1 MSTPTKLRRSISTG
15 DVSVNP
21 SPILRSKG
29 VMNEATKEAPENT
42 ELEGLQA
49 RISELELQLED
60 AQCKLSAK
68 QESREE
74 EMKQRIEQ
82 LEAEME
88 TYKAELKLREQEREE
103 SEKLAEQLNTLQV
116 RVVVVDIRNILPFL
130 ICVAAVRLRLH
141 PEERERPAEPG
152 HKDSGG
158 GAFEI
163 QRREG

>member
-29 VMNEATKEAPENT
+29 ERKEALESR

-49 RISELELQLED
+49 RVSELEVQLED
-60 AQCKLSAK
+60 AQLKLSAK

-74 EMKQRIEQ
+74 EMKLRIEQ

-116 RVVVVDIRNILPFL
+116 RVVVVDIGKYFTVFYFCSCSPITLSP
-130 ICVAAVRLRLH
+130 
-141 PEERERPAEPG
+141 
-152 HKDSGG
+152 
-158 GAFEI
+158 
-163 QRREG
+163 

>member
-1 MSTPTKLRRSISTG
+1 MK
-15 DVSVNP
+15 
-21 SPILRSKG
+21 
-29 VMNEATKEAPENT
+29 EATKEAPENS

-49 RISELELQLED
+49 RVAELELQLED

-152 HKDSGG
+152 HQDSGG
-158 GAFEI
+158 GAFKI

>member
-21 SPILRSKG
+21 SPILRK
-29 VMNEATKEAPENT
+29 EATKEAPENS

-49 RISELELQLED
+49 RVSELELQLED

-88 TYKAELKLREQEREE
+88 TYKAELKLREQERED

-152 HKDSGG
+152 HQDSGG
-158 GAFEI
+158 GTF
-163 QRREG
+163 